1 MDLHEEIARLAYELY
16 ERGGRAEG
24 RDRENWLE
32 AEKIIK
38 ARHAGDLGVAR
49 QMELSAESVAKKVKE
64 AVKETVS
71 GVKSA
76 AKKVKTTA
84 KRA

>member
-16 ERGGRAEG
+16 EKGGRVEG

-32 AEKIIK
+32 AEKIVR

>member
-32 AEKIIK
+32 AEKIVR

-84 KRA
+84 KRV